1 MGKVELFTSW
11 FCWSLLIIPNAFHE
25 MKWLKQFEVCKMMF
39 QCGSTYSV
47 AYISFSENLL
57 FLPMKLPMY
66 LFLVHW
72 FMVSLFLDISSRSD
86 RTTNQNITQGSKD
99 EVKIHIMYMKLL
111 KIQLG
116 YFLIKLMEK
125 LFYLEN
131 IREIAFS

>member
-1 MGKVELFTSW
+1 
-11 FCWSLLIIPNAFHE
+11 
-25 MKWLKQFEVCKMMF
+25 MMF

-99 EVKIHIMYMKLL
+99 EVKIHIMYSL
-111 KIQLG
+111 
-116 YFLIKLMEK
+116 YIKFDSGLVDCVQ
-125 LFYLEN
+125 N
-131 IREIAFS
+131 SFS